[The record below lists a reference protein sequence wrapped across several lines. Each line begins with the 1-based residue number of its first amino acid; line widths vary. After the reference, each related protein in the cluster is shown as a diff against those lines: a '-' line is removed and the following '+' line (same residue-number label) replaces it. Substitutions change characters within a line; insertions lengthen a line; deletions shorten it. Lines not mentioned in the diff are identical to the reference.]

1 MEILLSV
8 GGEAIRGDTFRL
20 FHPFNHSS
28 FTFHPSFHSFIHYLH
43 PHSFILSLI
52 RSFPSPFHPFTH
64 TSLILFHYSF
74 HLFIHSLSPGLK
86 TLPIVPGI
94 NKWYIENPWIL
105 SQNRS
110 CFMHSFPF
118 HPSFFHSSFHPF
130 NCNNP
135 NWRVQNFKN
144 ESQTLV
150 GSSFHPFIISS
161 FHPFILSSF
170 HPFILSSI
178 VHPSVNHIIII

>member
-64 TSLILFHYSF
+64 TFILFHYSF

-86 TLPIVPGI
+86 TLPHSPRNQQVVHWEPL
-94 NKWYIENPWIL
+94 NFKPKSQLFHAFL
-105 SQNRS
+105 SL
-110 CFMHSFPF
+110 
-118 HPSFFHSSFHPF
+118 SSFLF
-130 NCNNP
+130 
-135 NWRVQNFKN
+135 
-144 ESQTLV
+144 S
-150 GSSFHPFIISS
+150 
-161 FHPFILSSF
+161 FILSSF
-170 HPFILSSI
+170 QL
-178 VHPSVNHIIII
+178 